1 MPQPAK
7 RSEVLRKRVERF
19 SRALNGLEAG
29 DVPAL
34 HRVRV
39 ASRRLRELVPMLQ
52 LDHDVTRKLSRRLRR
67 VTNRLGTVRE
77 LDVLLILIDEL
88 HVSRR
93 DRIPAFGRIG
103 VLVSK
108 DRDRARKR
116 LFKNMPAGELRRL
129 AGRLERVATGLEV
142 AEAAASRA
150 ADRRWRWAMDARI
163 ANRAARLGSA
173 MQGAGAVDL
182 PERLHAVRI
191 ALQKLRY
198 SAGLSYSSARARR

>member
-19 SRALNGLEAG
+19 ARALTGLEAG
-29 DVPAL
+29 EVPAL

-39 ASRRLRELVPMLQ
+39 ASRQLRELVPMLQ
-52 LDHDVTRKLSRRLRR
+52 LDHDVTRKVSRRLRR

-108 DRDRARKR
+108 ERDRARKR
-116 LFKNMPAGELRRL
+116 LVKNVPAGDLRRL
-129 AGRLERVATGLEV
+129 TSRLERVVGELEV
-142 AEAAASRA
+142 AEAAASKA
-150 ADRRWRWAMDARI
+150 ADRRWRWAMDA
-163 ANRAARLGSA
+163 
-173 MQGAGAVDL
+173 
-182 PERLHAVRI
+182 
-191 ALQKLRY
+191 
-198 SAGLSYSSARARR
+198 